1 MLDSVDTAPHLAS
14 PSRITAARFVREIRV
29 YQWVKNLLLFVPIVM
44 AHRLHDTGAMLR
56 VGAGFAAFC
65 LAASAGYL
73 INDLLDLEHDRE
85 HPTRRRRMFAS
96 GALPASVGWIAAP
109 LLYAAAFAIAWTDGI
124 STAAYLAI
132 YVVMT
137 ALYSIALKKRVVID
151 VLILAAL
158 YTLRLLAGGAAA
170 RVDVSTWLLAFAMF
184 LFFSL
189 ALLKRYADLRMLD
202 AVGVAAAAG
211 RGYVVEDREMLRSIG
226 VPSGLV
232 AVLVFALYLN
242 GEQVNRLYRT
252 PRLLWLAC
260 PLLLYWVA
268 HMWFLAERGQVRDD
282 PIVTAA
288 QDPASYAVGLLIA
301 VVAFLAV

>member
-1 MLDSVDTAPHLAS
+1 MLDS
-14 PSRITAARFVREIRV
+14 RFLREIRV
-29 YQWVKNLLLFVPIVM
+29 HQWVKNLLLFVPIVM
-44 AHRLHDTGAMLR
+44 AHKVQDVDAMLR
-56 VGAGFAAFC
+56 VAAAFAAFC

-73 INDLLDLEHDRE
+73 VNDLRDIAYDRE
-85 HPTRRRRMFAS
+85 HPTKRQRMFAA
-96 GALPASVGWIAAP
+96 GTLPPSAGWIAAP
-109 LLYAAAFAIAWTDGI
+109 LLYVAAFAIAIVT
-124 STAAYLAI
+124 SLPTAAYLAI
-132 YVVMT
+132 YVAMT
-137 ALYSIALKKRVVID
+137 TLYSLALKKRVVID

-158 YTLRLLAGGAAA
+158 YTLRLLAGGEAAP
-170 RVDVSTWLLAFAMF
+170 VEVSTWLLAFSMF
-184 LFFSL
+184 LFLSL

-211 RGYVVEDREMLRSIG
+211 RGYLVEDREMLRSIG

-232 AVLVFALYLN
+232 AVLVLALYLN

-268 HMWFLAERGQVRDD
+268 HMWFLAERGAVRDD

-288 QDPASYAVGLLIA
+288 KDPVSYAVGLLIA
-301 VVAFLAV
+301 IVAVLAV